1 MNIIVFLKHFI
12 WDNSSYHPKKI
23 YDHDEQII
31 FNYENNTLRIKG
43 SSWSKECEIDDVAKI
58 INNYFKSTNY
68 VIIDIQR
75 QLS

>member
-1 MNIIVFLKHFI
+1 MNIIVFLKHFFY
-12 WDNSSYHPKKI
+12 DENYKKI

-31 FNYENNTLRIKG
+31 FNYENNILRIKG

-68 VIIDIQR
+68 VIVDIQR